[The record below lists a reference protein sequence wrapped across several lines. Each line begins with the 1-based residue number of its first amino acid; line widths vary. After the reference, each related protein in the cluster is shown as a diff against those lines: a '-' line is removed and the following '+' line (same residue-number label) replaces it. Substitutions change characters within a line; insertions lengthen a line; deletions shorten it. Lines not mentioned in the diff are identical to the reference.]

1 MKKEKKSKKNICPK
15 NPKIEGIK
23 EIKEERSA
31 LLNMLEDIDEARQ
44 KVEEEKKK
52 TDAIITNF
60 TEGLLSFDQN
70 GILSLINPQAISFLK
85 VRRKNVIGK
94 SIEELEK
101 EPSFAPLIEVLG
113 KDMRAVFRKEVKV
126 NEDLVFEVSS
136 IPMMEA
142 EKDLGVLVII
152 HDISREK
159 MIEKI
164 KTEFVSLAA
173 HQLRTPLSAIKWTLK
188 MLLDGD
194 LGVINEEQ
202 KEFIN
207 KTYQSNER
215 MINLINDLLDV
226 ARIEE
231 GNYLYKPVFT
241 DIEPIVKF
249 VIGSLKKESDDRNLE
264 VEFKGSSDKLP
275 KVKVDIEKIRLVIQ
289 NLLENAIKYTKPGG
303 KIEVSL
309 KRSDNN
315 VEFLIKDSGVGIS
328 QDQQNRIFTKFFRA
342 ANVVRMETD
351 GSGLGLFIA
360 KNIVEAHGGNIWFE
374 SEEGKG
380 TIFHFTLPIKE
391 EFGEFLKG
399 F

>member
-1 MKKEKKSKKNICPK
+1 
-15 NPKIEGIK
+15 
-23 EIKEERSA
+23 
-31 LLNMLEDIDEARQ
+31 MLEDIDEARQ

-85 VRRKNVIGK
+85 VRRKDVIGK

-101 EPSFAPLIEVLG
+101 EPSFTPLIEVLG
-113 KDMRAVFRKEVKV
+113 KDIRAVFRKEVKV
-126 NEDLVFEVSS
+126 NEDLVFEVSVM
-136 IPMMEA
+136 PMMEA
-142 EKDLGVLVII
+142 EKDLGALVII

-159 MIEKI
+159 MIERI

-215 MINLINDLLDV
+215 MITLINDLLDV

-231 GNYLYKPVFT
+231 GNYLYKPIFT

-249 VIGSLKKESDDRNLE
+249 VIGSLKKESNDRNLE
-264 VEFKGSSDKLP
+264 VEFKGSPEKLP

-289 NLLENAIKYTKPGG
+289 NLFENAIKYTKPGG

-309 KRSDNN
+309 KRTKDK

-328 QDQQNRIFTKFFRA
+328 QDQQDRIFTKFFRA

-360 KNIVEAHGGNIWFE
+360 KNIVEAHGGSIWFE

-380 TIFHFTLPIKE
+380 TTFHFTLPIKE

>member
-380 TIFHFTLPIKE
+380 TTFHFTLPIKE